1 MPKILDRLTKQLKN
15 KGYSLKNDWNK
26 REVRPSNRAQ
36 KPYQNVIQILQFL
49 T

>member
-15 KGYSLKNDWNK
+15 KGYSKKSSFAIATVNYKNQ
-26 REVRPSNRAQ
+26 V
-36 KPYQNVIQILQFL
+36 